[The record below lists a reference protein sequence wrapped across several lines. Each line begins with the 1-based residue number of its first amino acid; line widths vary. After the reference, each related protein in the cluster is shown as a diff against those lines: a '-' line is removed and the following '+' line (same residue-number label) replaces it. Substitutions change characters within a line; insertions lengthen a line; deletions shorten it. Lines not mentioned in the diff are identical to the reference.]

1 MTRINGATKL
11 YGLIGHPV
19 KHSLSP
25 LIQNT
30 LSIVMG
36 INSVYLCF
44 DVSPEQLEEKVKN
57 LIGVGVEGFNVTM
70 PHKEEVIKYIDEMS
84 ESALYV
90 DAVNTVF
97 VDKGIVKGFNTDC
110 DGFVRSLKESFGCG
124 VKGDSVLML
133 GAGGAAKA
141 IAVGL
146 LQDGCKK
153 LYIKNR
159 TLKRAYDLKESL
171 PIYADRIEVLEN
183 EKHIHEDVDVIVNTT
198 SVGMHGALEGKSP
211 LPESFRFNT
220 NQRVVDIIYSPSET
234 LLLKQARGKGASTLN
249 GYSML
254 FWQAVIAFEIWN
266 DVKVGK
272 NELDKILKVLRENGV
287 LI

>member
-1 MTRINGATKL
+1 MTRINGETKL

-36 INSVYLCF
+36 LNNVYLCF
-44 DVSPEQLEEKVKN
+44 DTPPGQLEKKVTS

-70 PHKEEVIKYIDEMS
+70 PHKEEVIKYIDELS

-90 DAVNTVF
+90 NAVNTVF
-97 VDKGIVKGFNTDC
+97 VDKGIAKGFNTDC
-110 DGFVRSLKESFGCG
+110 EGFVRSLKENFGYG
-124 VKGDSVLML
+124 VEGDSVLML

-153 LYIKNR
+153 LYIQNR
-159 TLKRAYDLKESL
+159 TLKRAKDLKDSL
-171 PIYADRIEVLEN
+171 PDFSDRIEVVEDIKL
-183 EKHIHEDVDVIVNTT
+183 IPEDVDVIVNTT
-198 SVGMHGALEGKSP
+198 SVGMHGELEGKSP
-211 LPESFRFNT
+211 LSDGYEFNK
-220 NQRVVDIIYSPSET
+220 NQRVVDIIYSPPET
-234 LLLKQARGKGASTLN
+234 LLLKKAREKGASTLN

-266 DVKVGK
+266 KVKVGRD
-272 NELDKILKVLRENGV
+272 ELDEILKILKENGV
-287 LI
+287 MI